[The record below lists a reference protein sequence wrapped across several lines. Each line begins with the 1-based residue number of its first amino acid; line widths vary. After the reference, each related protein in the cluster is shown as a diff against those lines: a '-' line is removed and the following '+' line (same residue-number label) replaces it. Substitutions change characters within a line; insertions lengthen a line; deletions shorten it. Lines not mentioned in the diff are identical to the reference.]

1 MDQRVQFPTFP
12 LPTSSYDQR
21 YMADLVN
28 ALNRLV
34 VAIRTP
40 GEGRQTTIVLTGLQ
54 SNDQGLEV
62 GTVFQVDGI
71 LRVSLL
77 NTPYLAG
84 ISASGSVGT
93 VAVTV

>member
-12 LPTSSYDQR
+12 LPTSNYDQR

>member
-12 LPTSSYDQR
+12 LPGPQYDQR

-34 VAIRTP
+34 VAIRAP
-40 GEGRQTTIVLTGLQ
+40 GEGRQTTTVFTGLK
-54 SNDQGLEV
+54 SNDYGLEL
-62 GTVFQVDGI
+62 GTLFEVDGVLKI
-71 LRVSLL
+71 VRA
-77 NTPYLAG
+77 NEPHPAG
-84 ISASGSVGT
+84 ISATGSVGA